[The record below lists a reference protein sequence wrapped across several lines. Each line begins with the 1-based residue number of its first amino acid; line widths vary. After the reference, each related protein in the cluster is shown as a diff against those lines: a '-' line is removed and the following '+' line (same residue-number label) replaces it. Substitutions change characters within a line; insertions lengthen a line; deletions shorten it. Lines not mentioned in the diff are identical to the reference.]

1 MRREVFRDLY
11 HALLNL
17 GWLGLMGVI
26 VALYAVLNMVFA
38 GLYLLG
44 GDCIAGARPG
54 HVGDALAFS
63 VQTFATIG
71 YGVFAPRTP
80 WAHGVVAVEALAG
93 IVFGAVATGLMFAKF
108 ARPTAKVIF
117 SAVVPISDHDGVPT
131 VMFRMANARFNQIYE
146 ATARVRLMRNT
157 VTPEGVV
164 MRRFSDLRLVR
175 DSSPTF
181 ALTWTIFHPID
192 EQSPLRADTAET
204 LARDGAM
211 FVVSITGTD
220 DTMMQ
225 TVHARRAFYAEHVRF
240 GTRFADILSRAEDG
254 RLRVDYGKFDDVIAV
269 PAPAR

>member
-1 MRREVFRDLY
+1 
-11 HALLNL
+11 
-17 GWLGLMGVI
+17 
-26 VALYAVLNMVFA
+26 
-38 GLYLLG
+38 
-44 GDCIAGARPG
+44 
-54 HVGDALAFS
+54 
-63 VQTFATIG
+63 
-71 YGVFAPRTP
+71 
-80 WAHGVVAVEALAG
+80 
-93 IVFGAVATGLMFAKF
+93 
-108 ARPTAKVIF
+108 
-117 SAVVPISDHDGVPT
+117 
-131 VMFRMANARFNQIYE
+131 
-146 ATARVRLMRNT
+146 
-157 VTPEGVV
+157 